1 MDTKKVES
9 TMKIKVLLSETG
21 KVAEIEIEA
30 QNGSLPTVAEA
41 ISQAAAKMG
50 ISLNSDTVI
59 AKNGKIASEKTLVAD
74 GDIVTTTPKETKSGR
89 I

>member
-9 TMKIKVLLSETG
+9 TMKVKVLLSETG
-21 KVAEIEIEA
+21 KVTEIEIEA
-30 QNGSLPTVAEA
+30 KNGSLPTVAEA
-41 ISQAAAKMG
+41 ISQAAAG
-50 ISLNSDTVI
+50 IGITVNSDMII
-59 AKNGKIASEKTLVAD
+59 AKNGKIASEKTQVAD